1 MAELQLRHGGQ
12 WCRPPLAADCPGSVA
27 PYPSSVLL
35 DQIRFG
41 ADNLRSRYRLG
52 RLAVFGSAAR
62 GEETADSDLDVAV
75 DFLGADRLFDR
86 FMDLKLELESR
97 FARPVD
103 LVTLGSIKNP
113 VFRRA
118 VERDLVELHG

>member
-1 MAELQLRHGGQ
+1 M
-12 WCRPPLAADCPGSVA
+12 
-27 PYPSSVLL
+27 LL
-35 DQIRFG
+35 DQIRSG
-41 ADNLRSRYRLG
+41 ADEFRSRYRLG
-52 RLAVFGSAAR
+52 RLVVFGSVAR
-62 GEETADSDLDVAV
+62 GEETAGSDLEVAV

-86 FMDLKLELESR
+86 FMDLKLELETR

-103 LVTLGSIKNP
+103 LVTLGAIRNP

>member
-1 MAELQLRHGGQ
+1 MSTSTAGQ
-12 WCRPPLAADCPGSVA
+12 WRWRQLAADCPKAALS
-27 PYPSSVLL
+27 YPSGVLL
-35 DQIRFG
+35 DQIRSG
-41 ADNLRSRYRLG
+41 ADELRSRYRLG
-52 RLAVFGSAAR
+52 RLAVFGSVAR
-62 GEETADSDLDVAV
+62 GEETAGSDLDVAV

-86 FMDLKLELESR
+86 FMDLKLELETR

-103 LVTLGSIKNP
+103 LVTLGSIRNP